1 MGSPPD
7 IPGLGR
13 RIGIGTGTPAY
24 PASPGNG
31 VVHSD
36 VMALPAR
43 HFMPVIRDA
52 LERGQQVRMTARGSS
67 MFPSIRNGDIVAI
80 DPMETTAVVGDVVL
94 VQCAPEAEG
103 ERYVLHRVV
112 RVEGGAFYLRGDC
125 QRDCEGPFT
134 NKDILG
140 RAVSVY
146 RSGRERRLDR
156 GMYRRAGLAWNRCAP
171 FNVWVFQLIRRFQ
184 GKRT

>member
-7 IPGLGR
+7 INDLGR

-31 VVHSD
+31 VVHSG

-67 MFPSIRNGDIVAI
+67 MFPFIRNGDMVAL
-80 DPMETTAVVGDVVL
+80 DPMETTAAVGDIVL
-94 VQCAPEAEG
+94 VQCAAEG

-112 RVEGGAFYLRGDC
+112 RVEGEAFYLRGDC

-134 NKDILG
+134 GKDILG
-140 RAVSVY
+140 RAVLVY
-146 RSGRERRLDR
+146 RNGRERRLDR
-156 GMYRRAGLAWNRCAP
+156 GIYRRAGLAWNRCAP
-171 FNVWVFQLIRRFQ
+171 MNVWVFQLIGRFQ